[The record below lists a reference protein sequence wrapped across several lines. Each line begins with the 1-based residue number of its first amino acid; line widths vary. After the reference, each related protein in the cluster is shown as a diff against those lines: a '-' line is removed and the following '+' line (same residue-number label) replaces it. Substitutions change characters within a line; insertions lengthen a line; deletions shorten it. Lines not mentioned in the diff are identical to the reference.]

1 MKLTKTVKYH
11 YTLTEETLEKDIES
25 FIKEARKGRYSW
37 DYKYNSEG
45 LKIIKQY
52 FRILEEKFKNKEYEE
67 CKICYEKLII
77 FLFDASRGDDKSDF
91 GYEDLI
97 SKISDEFDNYI
108 SNYFIC
114 LVKNCET
121 EELAEKV
128 SLYASKLKDYGFDSD
143 VKILVENL
151 DKLQLDNLETRI
163 LIKTEGITKKDDA
176 KKDIL
181 FFLLSIVKE
190 RKQKEKYLELCN
202 RFKGEPKNKVLNF
215 LSIIYIL
222 PRDIVDNCLK
232 IY

>member
-202 RFKGEPKNKVLNF
+202 RFK
-215 LSIIYIL
+215 SIIDKETMDYLIEEY
-222 PRDIVDNCLK
+222 DE
-232 IY
+232 